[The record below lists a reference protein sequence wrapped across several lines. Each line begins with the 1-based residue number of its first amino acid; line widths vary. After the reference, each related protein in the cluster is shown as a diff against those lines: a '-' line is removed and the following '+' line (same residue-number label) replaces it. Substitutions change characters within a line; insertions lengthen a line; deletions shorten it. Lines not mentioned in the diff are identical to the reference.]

1 MGQFGKALGELFVGQ
16 QPRTI
21 QTDPRTEYQRAVET
35 RNVSLQ
41 DALNKQYTSAMEG
54 PMYGLP
60 DIPHQR
66 YMEGEL
72 IDAVMSRA
80 GAGGAGGSG
89 VARAAAGKAL
99 ADYRLGL
106 LQQQATQRQKLRSD
120 LIAASTQPYAGMP
133 RVTTPVQ
140 GEEGLLR
147 GASRAAIGGM
157 GVQDWKNIFSPGQV
171 QPVTPTPQPQA
182 ASPWANYDF
191 FSGV

>member
-1 MGQFGKALGELFVGQ
+1 MRNVREPIHRAFHCRGILLIQRVLERDIPCQFGKALGELFVGQ

-72 IDAVMSRA
+72 IDA
-80 GAGGAGGSG
+80 G
-89 VARAAAGKAL
+89 
-99 ADYRLGL
+99 
-106 LQQQATQRQKLRSD
+106 
-120 LIAASTQPYAGMP
+120 
-133 RVTTPVQ
+133 
-140 GEEGLLR
+140 
-147 GASRAAIGGM
+147 
-157 GVQDWKNIFSPGQV
+157 
-171 QPVTPTPQPQA
+171 
-182 ASPWANYDF
+182 
-191 FSGV
+191 